1 MSMTVSVLAKKYL
14 PDIILTLL
22 GLLFGSSDSVSI
34 ELGKFGEL
42 PAIPFIIG
50 VLVVMYAIYVF
61 REELLIS
68 LCIFVSFI
76 GIIVMF
82 VHLW

>member
-1 MSMTVSVLAKKYL
+1 MSMTVGVLVKKCL
-14 PDIILTLL
+14 PDIILAIL
-22 GLLFGSSDSVSI
+22 GLLFGYSDSVSI

-50 VLVVMYAIYVF
+50 VLVVMYAIYEF